1 MITGLKNSNQK
12 CIIRDQDCNC
22 TNNSSNICFIAC
34 PHSYQIKLELD
45 LVQKISKKLGFKPYI
60 AVREKVFN
68 KDIFCEKICSKII
81 EAKVCIVFLNEIATG
96 KKKIKK
102 PNANVYYEYGMMT
115 ALGKNIIP
123 ISKEGQKLAFNI
135 QSLDILRYNK
145 KNFSGLIKYALKQF
159 ISTERISQ
167 NEEIYSKYKNTKFKL
182 LSAIY
187 CTDEYSIDVYDE
199 LVLMIKENE
208 LKVTSSN
215 NIAGDPH
222 KGVRKKLIIS
232 YISYG
237 KEYKVEIPENETRTL
252 P

>member
-1 MITGLKNSNQK
+1 MITGLKNSDQK

-34 PHSYQIKLELD
+34 PHSYKIKPELD
-45 LVQKISKKLGFKPYI
+45 LLQKISKKLGFKPYI
-60 AVREKVFN
+60 AVKERAFN

-81 EAKVCIVFLNEIATG
+81 EAKVCVVFLNEIATG
-96 KKKIKK
+96 KDKIVK
-102 PNANVYYEYGMMT
+102 PNANVYYEYGIMT

-123 ISKEGQKLAFNI
+123 ISKGDQKLAFNI

-145 KNFSGLIKYALKQF
+145 KNFSGLIKYALKLF
-159 ISTERISQ
+159 ISSEGISQ
-167 NEEIYSKYKNTKFKL
+167 NKDIYSKYKNTKFIL
-182 LSAIY
+182 LSAVY
-187 CTDEYSIDVYDE
+187 CTDKFAIDAYDE
-199 LVLMIKENE
+199 LIQMVKGDE

-215 NIAGDPH
+215 KIAGDPH
-222 KGVRKKLIIS
+222 KGVKKKLVIS

-237 KEYKVEIPENETRTL
+237 KKYKVEVPEDETITL